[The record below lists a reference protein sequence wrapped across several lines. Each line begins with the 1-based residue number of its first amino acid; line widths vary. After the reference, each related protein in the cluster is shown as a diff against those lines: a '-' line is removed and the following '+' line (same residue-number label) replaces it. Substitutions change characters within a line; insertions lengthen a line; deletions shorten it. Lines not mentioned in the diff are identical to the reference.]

1 MREQTDVSRELV
13 IWHEFDGPGD
23 TSIEVLEQLCR
34 EYSQSHGI
42 QVTPKVMNISEL
54 ESRLYDVASTGDG
67 PHMAFVPADMTG
79 FGMRSR
85 YSIVPTEICNL
96 VESFGSESLV
106 SMQLEGQQYGVP
118 VLKGNH
124 LVLYYNNE
132 IYPEAPASWEEI
144 RESGTELI
152 SKGITPIAGDFEQ
165 PYWFIPFLTAFGGWP
180 LKEGRPNFLND
191 EMKLALQFV
200 YDQAEAG
207 LLESMNGSIELLE
220 RFIAGEVGAIVC
232 GEWIFNYLDGQL
244 GQKLGVGSLPSVQG
258 RTSISMSSAIGLVYP
273 NDSLESELRED
284 ILSFTSFMLSEAS
297 QWAWGTQVQRIPIHP
312 VVLEQLMDT
321 VSYTRRELISLQKG
335 SRYIPISPYMNAVWK
350 SIQAGL
356 QLLLQQGVSIAFHTM
371 EQTYWNELK
380 QDNSL
385 REKVEQ

>member
-152 SKGITPIAGDFEQ
+152 SKGITQLQVTLNSPIGLFR
-165 PYWFIPFLTAFGGWP
+165 FLQH
-180 LKEGRPNFLND
+180 L
-191 EMKLALQFV
+191 
-200 YDQAEAG
+200 EAG
-207 LLESMNGSIELLE
+207 L
-220 RFIAGEVGAIVC
+220 
-232 GEWIFNYLDGQL
+232 
-244 GQKLGVGSLPSVQG
+244 
-258 RTSISMSSAIGLVYP
+258 
-273 NDSLESELRED
+273 
-284 ILSFTSFMLSEAS
+284 
-297 QWAWGTQVQRIPIHP
+297 
-312 VVLEQLMDT
+312 
-321 VSYTRRELISLQKG
+321 
-335 SRYIPISPYMNAVWK
+335 
-350 SIQAGL
+350 
-356 QLLLQQGVSIAFHTM
+356 
-371 EQTYWNELK
+371 
-380 QDNSL
+380 
-385 REKVEQ
+385 